1 MRKFILTICLFFA
14 SISIASASTVS
25 SIDMDI
31 FVDSNGTATIKE
43 TWESYPTSGTEGY
56 HPYYNI
62 GKSEISVLSASMDG
76 TPFKI
81 NNYWDEDGSLS
92 DKANQAGIYTDG
104 DETDVVFGI
113 TSYEEHTYTI
123 AYQITNF
130 VVGLNDAD
138 MIYWN
143 LFPKNFS
150 ARPNNVTIRIY
161 GDTPYS
167 NSLPVW
173 GYGMYGAP
181 CYVYDGVIKMTS
193 DGPISSSDYLT
204 ILVQFPKGTFVTT
217 SQYNHDFAYYKD
229 MADDGSQTYHKKSNF
244 QKILLI
250 FLGILPY
257 IFIVVIFLFYGV
269 FHSDDH
275 TDRYD
280 FGKTGRR
287 LPGDY
292 PFFRDIPTK
301 DIMRAYWIT
310 KSYKLVTKDSDYL
323 GAFILKWIKDGNVK
337 VEKSEIKNF
346 FKTSVE
352 DTIVFMSEPTGAS
365 KEEIKLYNYMLEAS
379 KDGKLESNEFKKW
392 CKNHYS
398 KILNWFNDALDEE
411 RDILIGEGKIAKSGY
426 KFAIDPSMY
435 EEAVRFA
442 GLKKFLTEFSRIS
455 EREPIEVNLW
465 QEYLVYAQMFG
476 IANEIMS
483 QFKKLYPEIVS
494 QMDEMNYGG
503 NYIYIVD
510 DFSRSAYQAATTAK
524 SEASSYSSGGG
535 GFSSGG
541 GGGGSFG
548 GGGGGGGFR

>member
-257 IFIVVIFLFYGV
+257 IFILWSF
-269 FHSDDH
+269 
-275 TDRYD
+275 
-280 FGKTGRR
+280 
-287 LPGDY
+287 
-292 PFFRDIPTK
+292 PFR
-301 DIMRAYWIT
+301 
-310 KSYKLVTKDSDYL
+310 
-323 GAFILKWIKDGNVK
+323 
-337 VEKSEIKNF
+337 
-346 FKTSVE
+346 
-352 DTIVFMSEPTGAS
+352 
-365 KEEIKLYNYMLEAS
+365 
-379 KDGKLESNEFKKW
+379 
-392 CKNHYS
+392 
-398 KILNWFNDALDEE
+398 
-411 RDILIGEGKIAKSGY
+411 
-426 KFAIDPSMY
+426 
-435 EEAVRFA
+435 
-442 GLKKFLTEFSRIS
+442 
-455 EREPIEVNLW
+455 
-465 QEYLVYAQMFG
+465 
-476 IANEIMS
+476 
-483 QFKKLYPEIVS
+483 
-494 QMDEMNYGG
+494 
-503 NYIYIVD
+503 
-510 DFSRSAYQAATTAK
+510 
-524 SEASSYSSGGG
+524 
-535 GFSSGG
+535 
-541 GGGGSFG
+541 
-548 GGGGGGGFR
+548 